1 MMRAMS
7 LSPYAQALV
16 AAYHDRQPLVAAPDL
31 GPLGPAEAYAV
42 QRAVW
47 QALAGEARPT
57 AWKVAAAAPGETPIA
72 APILPQRLLQGT
84 ALKPAALPAHTLI
97 KPGIEA
103 EIAVRFGR
111 DLPPRP
117 EPYRP
122 DEIRAAIAEL
132 YVAME
137 VVDSRLVDTQ
147 AAGPDWRLADHLLNG
162 ALIIGTPIPD
172 WQDLCLDALPVR
184 VQANHQILVDRHG
197 AQPLGDLFHCLPW
210 LIEHVGGLRAGD
222 VVTTGAWTGMHPIE
236 GLESLPFSCLVEFA
250 GLGSAALTLT

>member
-1 MMRAMS
+1 MQAMS

-31 GPLGPAEAYAV
+31 GPMGPTESYAV

-47 QALAGEARPT
+47 QALAGDARPT

-122 DEIRAAIAEL
+122 DEIRAAIADL
-132 YVAME
+132 CVAME
-137 VVDSRLVDTQ
+137 VVDSRLVDPQ
-147 AAGPDWRLADHLLNG
+147 AAGSDWRLADHLLNG
-162 ALIIGTPIPD
+162 ALVIGTPIPA
-172 WQDLCLDALPVR
+172 WRDLHLDALPVR
-184 VQANHQILVDRHG
+184 IQANHQILVDRQG
-197 AQPLGDLFHCLPW
+197 SQPLGDLFHCLPW
-210 LIEHVGGLRAGD
+210 LISHIGGVRAGD
-222 VVTTGAWTGMHPIE
+222 VVTTGAWTGMHP
-236 GLESLPFSCLVEFA
+236 LENLDTLPLSCQVEFA